1 MKIVLVIDQFD
12 DANNG
17 TTISARRFAQALKNH
32 GNEVRVI
39 ATGKPADYKYA
50 VRQMRFFPVVEHLI
64 TSQGMR
70 LAIPNRHVFE
80 KAAAWADVVHFMM
93 PSPLGIMGLKHVE
106 KLGIPHTAAF
116 HCQPENITF
125 TLHMGNSRRVNDFV
139 YNRFRDT
146 FFNRFTHIHCPSNMI
161 ANQLR
166 QHGYTAR
173 LHVISN
179 GISPEYIYGKR
190 EKEPWMQ
197 GLFNVL
203 MVGRY
208 AGEKRQ
214 DELID
219 ACAKSRHAREIQVIL
234 AGKGPLEKKYRRLAE
249 KLSNPIVME
258 FYEPAR
264 LLEILHMADLYV
276 HTSDAEIEA
285 MSCMEAFACGLVP
298 VIADSPRSAT
308 PQFALDERSLFPAGD
323 TDALAQRIDWW
334 IEHPEERQ
342 AMERRYAEH
351 ARQYS
356 LEESIR
362 QTEEMF
368 RQAIVEQR
376 GAKA

>member
-17 TTISARRFAQALKNH
+17 TTISARRFATALKEH

-50 VRQMRFFPVVEHLI
+50 VRQMRFFPIVEHLI
-64 TSQGMR
+64 SSQGMR

-93 PSPLGIMGLKHVE
+93 PSPLAIMGLKHVE
-106 KLGIPHTAAF
+106 RLGIPHTAAF

-139 YNRFRDT
+139 YVKFRDT

-166 QHGYTAR
+166 SHGYTAR

-179 GISPEYIYGKR
+179 GISPQYTYGR
-190 EKEPWMQ
+190 APKEDWMR
-197 GLFNVL
+197 GRFNVL

-214 DELID
+214 DVLID
-219 ACAKSRHAREIQVIL
+219 ACAQCRHRDEIQVIL
-234 AGKGPLEKKYRRLAE
+234 AGKGPLEHKYRRRAE
-249 KLSNPIVME
+249 KLPNPIVME
-258 FYEPAR
+258 FYEPSR

-298 VIADSPRSAT
+298 VIANSPRSAT

-323 TDALAQRIDWW
+323 AGALAEKIDWW
-334 IEHPEERQ
+334 
-342 AMERRYAEH
+342 
-351 ARQYS
+351 
-356 LEESIR
+356 
-362 QTEEMF
+362 F
-368 RQAIVEQR
+368 
-376 GAKA
+376 